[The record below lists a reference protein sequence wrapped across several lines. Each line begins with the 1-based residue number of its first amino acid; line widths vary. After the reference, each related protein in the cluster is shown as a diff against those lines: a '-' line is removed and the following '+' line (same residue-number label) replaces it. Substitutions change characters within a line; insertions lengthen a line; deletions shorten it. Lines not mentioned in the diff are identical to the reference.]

1 MIVRNKMLY
10 FEMFKQGNT
19 KKSFMEYFR
28 KEDQEHREKEIAY
41 SRTVKA
47 GKRIYYLDVKRSR
60 NEDLY
65 LSLTE
70 SKKKV
75 TGDPENPDVSY
86 EKHKI
91 FLYREDLS
99 KFTEALIDVIR
110 YMQDNDSPELASD
123 MEEDALTSE
132 LTNVL
137 TENDLIDLTDN
148 EPAIKLNLGDFE
160 NV

>member
-1 MIVRNKMLY
+1 
-10 FEMFKQGNT
+10 
-19 KKSFMEYFR
+19 MEYFK
-28 KEDQEHREKEIAY
+28 KEDPEHREKEIAY

-75 TGDPENPDVSY
+75 SGDPENPEVSY

-110 YMQDNDSPELASD
+110 YMQDNDSPEISSD
-123 MEEDALTSE
+123 LDPTSE
-132 LTNVL
+132 LSNAL
-137 TENDLIDLTDN
+137 SESDQSDLTDH

-160 NV
+160 

>member
-1 MIVRNKMLY
+1 
-10 FEMFKQGNT
+10 
-19 KKSFMEYFR
+19 MEYFR
-28 KEDQEHREKEIAY
+28 KEDPEHREKEIAY

-75 TGDPENPDVSY
+75 SGDPENPDVSY

-110 YMQDNDSPELASD
+110 FMQDNDSPEIG
-123 MEEDALTSE
+123 SE
-132 LTNVL
+132 LDPTEVLSNTL
-137 TENDLIDLTDN
+137 TESELSDFTDH

-160 NV
+160 

>member
-1 MIVRNKMLY
+1 
-10 FEMFKQGNT
+10 
-19 KKSFMEYFR
+19 MEEY
-28 KEDQEHREKEIAY
+28 EDHDRDIAY

-70 SKKKV
+70 SKKKIS
-75 TGDPENPDVSY
+75 GNPENPDVSF

-110 YMQDNDSPELASD
+110 YINDHDSGQESSHHETIVSVNNSDDNNPEPIVFSD
-123 MEEDALTSE
+123 ID
-132 LTNVL
+132 
-137 TENDLIDLTDN
+137 ENDL
-148 EPAIKLNLGDFE
+148 PIKLNLGDFK
-160 NV
+160 

>member
-1 MIVRNKMLY
+1 MEDVRRGD
-10 FEMFKQGNT
+10 FDG
-19 KKSFMEYFR
+19 
-28 KEDQEHREKEIAY
+28 REREIAY
-41 SRTVKA
+41 SRSVKA
-47 GKRIYYLDVKRSR
+47 GKRIYYLDVKRSH

-91 FLYREDLS
+91 FLYKEDLS

-110 YMQDNDSPELASD
+110 YMQDHDLSDKPDILASD
-123 MEEDALTSE
+123 K
-132 LTNVL
+132 
-137 TENDLIDLTDN
+137 LTDVLN
-148 EPAIKLNLGDFE
+148 ATATDHLSSDDLEDSEPAIKLNLEDFE
-160 NV
+160 

>member
-1 MIVRNKMLY
+1 
-10 FEMFKQGNT
+10 
-19 KKSFMEYFR
+19 MEYFR
-28 KEDQEHREKEIAY
+28 KEDPEHREKEIAY

-75 TGDPENPDVSY
+75 SGDPENPDVSY

-110 YMQDNDSPELASD
+110 FMQDNDIPESSSEPDSTAELSN
-123 MEEDALTSE
+123 ALTESE
-132 LTNVL
+132 LS
-137 TENDLIDLTDN
+137 DFIDH

-160 NV
+160 

>member
-1 MIVRNKMLY
+1 MY
-10 FEMFKQGNT
+10 FEMFKWKHT
-19 KKSFMEYFR
+19 KKSFMEYFK
-28 KEDQEHREKEIAY
+28 KEDPEHREKEIAY

-110 YMQDNDSPELASD
+110 YMQDNDSPELSSD
-123 MEEDALTSE
+123 LDDDSLTSE
-132 LTNVL
+132 LSIAV
-137 TENDLIDLTDN
+137 TDN
-148 EPAIKLNLGDFE
+148 ELNEVEPAIKLDLGDFE
-160 NV
+160 

>member
-1 MIVRNKMLY
+1 
-10 FEMFKQGNT
+10 
-19 KKSFMEYFR
+19 MEEY
-28 KEDQEHREKEIAY
+28 EDHDKDIAY

-65 LSLTE
+65 LTLTE

-75 TGDPENPDVSY
+75 SGNPENPDVSF

-110 YMQDNDSPELASD
+110 YLKDHDSGSQ
-123 MEEDALTSE
+123 TSYHGTK
-132 LTNVL
+132 LTNEENKGTGL
-137 TENDLIDLTDN
+137 ESIGLSDIDENDAPIV
-148 EPAIKLNLGDFE
+148 LNLGDFE
-160 NV
+160 

>member
-1 MIVRNKMLY
+1 
-10 FEMFKQGNT
+10 
-19 KKSFMEYFR
+19 MEYFR
-28 KEDQEHREKEIAY
+28 KEDPEHREKEIAY

-75 TGDPENPDVSY
+75 SGDPENPDVTY

-110 YMQDNDSPELASD
+110 FMQDNDSPELPSD
-123 MEEDALTSE
+123 LDEELLSSE
-132 LTNVL
+132 LSNAL
-137 TENDLIDLTDN
+137 IETEINDE
-148 EPAIKLNLGDFE
+148 EPAIKLDLGDFE
-160 NV
+160 

>member
-1 MIVRNKMLY
+1 
-10 FEMFKQGNT
+10 
-19 KKSFMEYFR
+19 MEYFR
-28 KEDQEHREKEIAY
+28 KEDPEHREKEIAY

-75 TGDPENPDVSY
+75 SGDPENPDVSY

-110 YMQDNDSPELASD
+110 YMQDNDSPERSSEL
-123 MEEDALTSE
+123 EEDALTTDLS
-132 LTNVL
+132 NAL
-137 TENDLIDLTDN
+137 TESDLSDFTDH

-160 NV
+160 

>member
-1 MIVRNKMLY
+1 
-10 FEMFKQGNT
+10 
-19 KKSFMEYFR
+19 MEYFR
-28 KEDQEHREKEIAY
+28 KEDLEHREKEIAY

-75 TGDPENPDVSY
+75 SGDPENPDVSY

-110 YMQDNDSPELASD
+110 FMQDNDETELGTEL
-123 MEEDALTSE
+123 EEDLLTKELSNALTDK
-132 LTNVL
+132 
-137 TENDLIDLTDN
+137 DLIEISDD

-160 NV
+160 

>member
-1 MIVRNKMLY
+1 
-10 FEMFKQGNT
+10 
-19 KKSFMEYFR
+19 
-28 KEDQEHREKEIAY
+28 
-41 SRTVKA
+41 
-47 GKRIYYLDVKRSR
+47 LDVKRSR

-75 TGDPENPDVSY
+75 SGDPENPDVSY

-110 YMQDNDSPELASD
+110 FMQDNDSLELGSD
-123 MEEDALTSE
+123 LEEELLTTELSNALS
-132 LTNVL
+132 
-137 TENDLIDLTDN
+137 DSDLTDD
-148 EPAIKLNLGDFE
+148 EPAIKRNLGDFE

>member
-1 MIVRNKMLY
+1 MH
-10 FEMFKQGNT
+10 T
-19 KKSFMEYFR
+19 KKSFMEYFK
-28 KEDQEHREKEIAY
+28 KEDPEHREKEIAY

-75 TGDPENPDVSY
+75 SGDPENPDISY

-110 YMQDNDSPELASD
+110 YMQDNDSPQDSSDPDPIAELSNT
-123 MEEDALTSE
+123 LTESE
-132 LTNVL
+132 LS
-137 TENDLIDLTDN
+137 ELTDN

-160 NV
+160 

>member
-1 MIVRNKMLY
+1 
-10 FEMFKQGNT
+10 
-19 KKSFMEYFR
+19 MEYFR
-28 KEDQEHREKEIAY
+28 KEDPEHREKEIAY

-75 TGDPENPDVSY
+75 SGDPENPDVSY

-110 YMQDNDSPELASD
+110 YMQDNDNTELASD
-123 MEEDALTSE
+123 LDSTQELSNALTESE
-132 LTNVL
+132 LS
-137 TENDLIDLTDN
+137 DFTDQ

-160 NV
+160 

>member
-1 MIVRNKMLY
+1 
-10 FEMFKQGNT
+10 
-19 KKSFMEYFR
+19 MEYFR
-28 KEDQEHREKEIAY
+28 KEDPEHREKEIAY

-75 TGDPENPDVSY
+75 SGDPENPDVSY

-110 YMQDNDSPELASD
+110 YMQDNDSPEN
-123 MEEDALTSE
+123 TSE
-132 LTNVL
+132 LDPTAELSNAL
-137 TENDLIDLTDN
+137 TESDRSDFTDH

>member
-1 MIVRNKMLY
+1 
-10 FEMFKQGNT
+10 
-19 KKSFMEYFR
+19 MEYFR
-28 KEDQEHREKEIAY
+28 KEDPEHREKEIAY

-75 TGDPENPDVSY
+75 SGDPENPDVSY

-110 YMQDNDSPELASD
+110 YMQDNDTTELPLEVDSTT
-123 MEEDALTSE
+123 ELSNALTESE
-132 LTNVL
+132 LS
-137 TENDLIDLTDN
+137 DFTDH

>member
-1 MIVRNKMLY
+1 
-10 FEMFKQGNT
+10 
-19 KKSFMEYFR
+19 MEDFR
-28 KEDQEHREKEIAY
+28 RDDSEGREKEIAY
-41 SRTVKA
+41 SRSVKA

-60 NEDLY
+60 NDDLY

-75 TGDPENPDVSY
+75 SGNPENPDVSY

-91 FLYREDLS
+91 FLYKEDLS

-110 YMQDNDSPELASD
+110 YMQDNAS
-123 MEEDALTSE
+123 ENEDKTVDNS
-132 LTNVL
+132 L
-137 TENDLIDLTDN
+137 TEVLNNTIDDDSSDLIDDS

-160 NV
+160 

>member
-1 MIVRNKMLY
+1 
-10 FEMFKQGNT
+10 
-19 KKSFMEYFR
+19 MENFR
-28 KEDQEHREKEIAY
+28 KEDSEHREKEIAY

-60 NEDLY
+60 NDDLY

-75 TGDPENPDVSY
+75 SGDPENPDVSY

-110 YMQDNDSPELASD
+110 FMQDNDSPELDSTAHLSNTLAESD
-123 MEEDALTSE
+123 LSDF
-132 LTNVL
+132 
-137 TENDLIDLTDN
+137 TDH

-160 NV
+160 

>member
-1 MIVRNKMLY
+1 
-10 FEMFKQGNT
+10 
-19 KKSFMEYFR
+19 MEHFR
-28 KEDQEHREKEIAY
+28 KDDSEHREKEIAY

-75 TGDPENPDVSY
+75 TGDPENPDVFY

-110 YMQDNDSPELASD
+110 FMQDNDSPELDSD
-123 MEEDALTSE
+123 LEEDMFTTNLSNALTE
-132 LTNVL
+132 ADL
-137 TENDLIDLTDN
+137 TEN

-160 NV
+160 

>member
-1 MIVRNKMLY
+1 MEIP
-10 FEMFKQGNT
+10 
-19 KKSFMEYFR
+19 KKDDSEYQD
-28 KEDQEHREKEIAY
+28 KDIAF

-75 TGDPENPDVSY
+75 SGNPENPDISY

-110 YMQDNDSPELASD
+110 FMQERDPSDNADLDAESD
-123 MEEDALTSE
+123 QTEALSE
-132 LTNVL
+132 ALSDG
-137 TENDLIDLTDN
+137 DLLDLNDN
-148 EPAIKLNLGDFE
+148 EPAIKLNLEDFE
-160 NV
+160 

>member
-1 MIVRNKMLY
+1 
-10 FEMFKQGNT
+10 
-19 KKSFMEYFR
+19 MEYFR
-28 KEDQEHREKEIAY
+28 KEDPEHREKEIAY

-75 TGDPENPDVSY
+75 SGDPENPDVSY

-110 YMQDNDSPELASD
+110 FMQDNDSTELPLEVDSTT
-123 MEEDALTSE
+123 ELSNALTES
-132 LTNVL
+132 
-137 TENDLIDLTDN
+137 DLSDFTDH

>member
-1 MIVRNKMLY
+1 
-10 FEMFKQGNT
+10 
-19 KKSFMEYFR
+19 MEYFR
-28 KEDQEHREKEIAY
+28 KDDPEHREKEIAY
-41 SRTVKA
+41 SRSVKA

-60 NEDLY
+60 NEELY

-75 TGDPENPDVSY
+75 SGDPENPDITY

-110 YMQDNDSPELASD
+110 YMQDHDSPELVSD
-123 MEEDALTSE
+123 QEEELLTAELSNALSE
-132 LTNVL
+132 NGFN
-137 TENDLIDLTDN
+137 EIPEDN

-160 NV
+160 

>member
-1 MIVRNKMLY
+1 MEKP
-10 FEMFKQGNT
+10 
-19 KKSFMEYFR
+19 KKDDSENR
-28 KEDQEHREKEIAY
+28 DKDIAF

-70 SKKKV
+70 SKKKF
-75 TGDPENPDVSY
+75 TGNPDNPDISY

-110 YMQDNDSPELASD
+110 FMQEREPSNMEDLDAESYQTDALSEALG
-123 MEEDALTSE
+123 EEDL
-132 LTNVL
+132 L
-137 TENDLIDLTDN
+137 DLNDN
-148 EPAIKLNLGDFE
+148 EPAIKLNLEDFE
-160 NV
+160 

>member
-1 MIVRNKMLY
+1 
-10 FEMFKQGNT
+10 
-19 KKSFMEYFR
+19 MEEY
-28 KEDQEHREKEIAY
+28 EDHDKDIAY

-65 LSLTE
+65 LTLTE

-75 TGDPENPDVSY
+75 SGNPENPDVSF

-110 YMQDNDSPELASD
+110 YLKDHDSGSQ
-123 MEEDALTSE
+123 TSYHGTK
-132 LTNVL
+132 LTNEENKGTDL
-137 TENDLIDLTDN
+137 ESIGLSDIDENDAPIV
-148 EPAIKLNLGDFE
+148 LNLGDFE
-160 NV
+160 

>member
-1 MIVRNKMLY
+1 
-10 FEMFKQGNT
+10 
-19 KKSFMEYFR
+19 MEDFR
-28 KEDQEHREKEIAY
+28 KDDWDNREKEIAY
-41 SRTVKA
+41 SRSVKA

-60 NEDLY
+60 NEELY

-75 TGDPENPDVSY
+75 SGNPEKPDVTY

-110 YMQDNDSPELASD
+110 YMQDHDVPERASGAN
-123 MEEDALTSE
+123 EET
-132 LTNVL
+132 L
-137 TENDLIDLTDN
+137 TEELSNAVTESDYTGDLDDM
-148 EPAIKLNLGDFE
+148 EPAIKLNLEDFE
-160 NV
+160 